1 MRRKAVIFCCTL
13 LVFVSVSCAGARNS
27 RILRENPGPGADS
40 YREAGESSGGE
51 GGSGYVSDGE
61 GGSDNVSGGEGGSG
75 SASGGAGG
83 GSLAG
88 RLLVPEGYVASIQSE
103 DGTFQ
108 LTCDAGIELPD
119 ASRIPVFEVGHKE

>member
-40 YREAGESSGGE
+40 YREAGESSGSTGDSGGE
-51 GGSGYVSDGE
+51 GGSGNVSDGA
-61 GGSDNVSGGEGGSG
+61 GGSDNVSGG
-75 SASGGAGG
+75 ASG
-83 GSLAG
+83 GSLAE
-88 RLLVPEGYVASIQSE
+88 RLLVPEVYEASIQSE

-119 ASRIPVFEVGHKE
+119 ASRIPVF